1 VSKIAKFSLVA
12 AALTFGSL
20 CATSAFSQH
29 TRKVWTVGILWH
41 AANLEEEMVMFRPF
55 SEGMRELGYVEGRNV
70 VYHHTF
76 VDENY
81 DRFQARAR
89 ELVNRKVDVIL
100 ASVPAA
106 ASAARGVTTT
116 TPIVFAASGD
126 PVKGGLVQSLPRPGG
141 SLTGL
146 SLFYPELTAKH
157 MEILRELVPSLSRV
171 AILSNPNN
179 DDAAVAQAEAEK
191 AAAQLKLHVVVA
203 KAKSPQEFPA
213 TFDAISAANV
223 DGMIVLGDAMLR
235 VNRKP
240 IVDFAAASRLP
251 TVYAPR
257 DFVESGGLI
266 AYGVSIPNN
275 FRRSA
280 TFIDKILKGAKPSD
294 LPVEQPTRLSLII
307 NLKAAKALN
316 LTIPPSLVTRADEL
330 IE

>member
-1 VSKIAKFSLVA
+1 MAWS
-12 AALTFGSL
+12 
-20 CATSAFSQH
+20 
-29 TRKVWTVGILWH
+29 RIL
-41 AANLEEEMVMFRPF
+41 R
-55 SEGMRELGYVEGRNV
+55 
-70 VYHHTF
+70 
-76 VDENY
+76 
-81 DRFQARAR
+81 
-89 ELVNRKVDVIL
+89 
-100 ASVPAA
+100 
-106 ASAARGVTTT
+106 
-116 TPIVFAASGD
+116 
-126 PVKGGLVQSLPRPGG
+126 RPGG

-157 MEILRELVPSLSRV
+157 LEILRELVPSLSRV

-179 DDAAVAQAEAEK
+179 DDAAVAQAEAER

-213 TFDAISAANV
+213 TFDAISAAKV

-235 VNRKP
+235 LNRKP

-280 TFIDKILKGAKPSD
+280 TFIDKILRGAKPSD

-316 LTIPPSLVTRADEL
+316 LTIPPSLVTRADEV